1 MIISNK
7 NKYIYFHNPK
17 CAGTTIGKI
26 LAKSCCSQDI
36 LVGGYRSRA
45 RDSVE
50 FDKNSMLYRKKH
62 IGITKFEQMNYTGLS
77 DYFKFGFTRNPY
89 AWAVSWYTFWFEWKG
104 GRSRKVPSKKH
115 WWKIQHMNFSEF
127 LRYEWFTNTK
137 TAADMFLRGKTDK
150 QLVDFIGKV
159 ENLQEDFNT
168 ICDKIGIPQQHL
180 PHKNKSKHKH
190 YTEYYDDETRQIVA
204 EKYKKDIEYF
214 GYEFGD

>member
-1 MIISNK
+1 
-7 NKYIYFHNPK
+7 
-17 CAGTTIGKI
+17 
-26 LAKSCCSQDI
+26 
-36 LVGGYRSRA
+36 
-45 RDSVE
+45 
-50 FDKNSMLYRKKH
+50 
-62 IGITKFEQMNYTGLS
+62 
-77 DYFKFGFTRNPY
+77 
-89 AWAVSWYTFWFEWKG
+89 
-104 GRSRKVPSKKH
+104 
-115 WWKIQHMNFSEF
+115 MNFSEF

-214 GYEFGD
+214 GYEF